1 MKLGYGGTKEEMER
15 LIEDANRYR
24 ESIGETSDLS
34 IDSFADIVL
43 AIESIQ
49 QAQGIAGTTAKEA
62 MTTIEGSANATKAA
76 WQNVLTAIAGGGD
89 LTEAINGLIVGI
101 FGENEGE
108 GLLNQVIPRIQTALE
123 GMADF
128 ISKAAPIFSA
138 KFPELIEAIIPS
150 LISSAISLVAAL
162 VAQLPS
168 ILGSLISGIIKG
180 ITDAIPA
187 VSKAFSTL
195 STDSLSSLLDGLPEM
210 ISAGVE
216 WIENIATGIVDAI
229 PSAIEAIGNFVTGA
243 VEFLIENLPQF
254 VERGAEMIMNIISG
268 IVEAIPDAIQS
279 VSEFIASFIG
289 MIAEHL
295 PEFLQKGIDI
305 VTNIITGL
313 IDSIPQIVEAI
324 PQIVSNMASAFTSF
338 DWVGLG
344 IGLIESI
351 ANGVTNALTSV
362 VQAFGSVNDQ
372 ATSTVISNVPKML
385 DAGIQWVANMAN
397 GVIEKIPE
405 MVASL
410 ANLVNQALDLLI
422 ENLPKFMQNG
432 IDMVVNLVKG
442 LLGSLPDAVKASF
455 TLSTELLKSIAER
468 LPEFLQK
475 GIELVGQIVA
485 GLLEAIPQ
493 IIGTIP
499 DFLNAAGEIISAI
512 WDEFTSIDW
521 WELGTSII
529 DAIIDGIVQAGGKIW
544 DTLKGVLSDTWDTVT
559 GWFGFSSNSEGTGGG
574 EFAPASANGIM
585 AFSEAGGD
593 EGESTGG
600 AGGRVMSRAKAA
612 TFSRSN
618 NLFGAIGD
626 AMANNF
632 VSARTANLAIP
643 IEEKQ
648 DNESRTLETDK
659 KLDDLLA
666 MCTEYFP
673 TFAKVKVMLDTGAMV
688 GEMLP
693 DIDEGL
699 ADRLDFANA
708 G

>member
-1 MKLGYGGTKEEMER
+1 MGTKSEMER
-15 LIEDANRYR
+15 LIADANTFRA
-24 ESIGETSDLS
+24 SIGETSDLS

-43 AIESIQ
+43 AIESVQ

-89 LTEAINGLIVGI
+89 LSEAINGLITGI

-108 GLLNQVIPRIQTALE
+108 GLLNQIIPRIQTALE

-128 ISKAAPIFSA
+128 ISQAAPLFTA
-138 KFPELIEAIIPS
+138 KLPELIDAILPS
-150 LISSAISLVAAL
+150 LLSSAISLVASL

-168 ILGSLISGIIKG
+168 ILGSLISGIVKG

-187 VSKAFSTL
+187 VSKAFSDL
-195 STDSLSSLLDGLPEM
+195 STGSLSSLLDSLPEM
-210 ISAGVE
+210 LSAGME
-216 WIENIATGIVDAI
+216 WIENIATGIVEAI
-229 PSAIEAIGNFVTGA
+229 PGAIEAIGGFITGA
-243 VEFLIENLPQF
+243 VEFLMENLPQF
-254 VERGAEMIMNIISG
+254 IEQGTSMVMNIISG
-268 IVEAIPDAIQS
+268 IVEAIPDAVQAF
-279 VSEFIASFIG
+279 SEFVASFIG
-289 MIAEHL
+289 MIAENL

-313 IDSIPQIVEAI
+313 VEAIPQIVEAI

-338 DWVGLG
+338 DWIGLG
-344 IGLIESI
+344 FGLIESI
-351 ANGVTNALTSV
+351 ANGVTNALTSI
-362 VQAFGSVNDQ
+362 VQAFGTVNDQ
-372 ATSTVISNVPKML
+372 ATTTVIDNAPKMMES
-385 DAGIQWVANMAN
+385 AAQWIVSMSQ
-397 GVIEKIPE
+397 GVLEKIPE
-405 MVASL
+405 MVGSL

-432 IDMVVNLVKG
+432 IDMVINLVKG
-442 LLGSLPDAVKASF
+442 LLDSLPEVVKASF
-455 TLSTELLKSIAER
+455 TLLTELLKSIAER

-485 GLLEAIPQ
+485 GLLEAIPK

-499 DFLNAAGEIISAI
+499 DFISAAGEITDSI
-512 WDEFTSIDW
+512 WDAFTSVDW
-521 WELGTSII
+521 IGLGLDLI
-529 DAIIDGIVQAGGKIW
+529 DAIVDGIVQAGGKIW
-544 DTLKGVLSDTWDTVT
+544 DTIKGVLSDTWDTVA
-559 GWFGFSSNSEGTGGG
+559 GWFGFSFNSEGTGGG

-585 AFSEAGGD
+585 AFSETGGD
-593 EGESTGG
+593 DSEGSGGTGG
-600 AGGRVMSRAKAA
+600 RRVMSRAKAA

-626 AMANNF
+626 AMAGNF
-632 VSARTANLAIP
+632 VSARAANLAIP

-648 DNESRTLETDK
+648 PDESRSFETDK
-659 KLDDLLA
+659 KLDSLLS